1 MKHWVNTEL
10 NKVNKEKLMVFCKAN
25 GIYAE
30 PSIIFPDLY
39 HIEIK
44 CTEEEE
50 KRIMEFIDTL

>member
-1 MKHWVNTEL
+1 MKRWRNVEL
-10 NKVNKEKLMVFCKAN
+10 NKVEKEKLMIFCKEN

-50 KRIMEFIDTL
+50 KQIREFIDTL